1 MSLVRWNP
9 WLRWDP
15 WRELRFTTLP
25 VLSDLERQM
34 EDFARQ
40 AFNDLGAFAPS
51 QAGTLFTPVDVLTR
65 GDDLV
70 VRVEIPGIDPERDV
84 EVTVQNGM
92 LSIRGERRQER
103 TEDGDRY
110 HRIERSYGSFQRTIP
125 LPEGVSDQD
134 IDATYQNGV
143 LEVVVPRA
151 AQLGAAKKVPVQVTG
166 KAEKAVAE
174 GAEKAADE
182 KK

>member
-15 WRELRFTTLP
+15 WRELRSTTWPL
-25 VLSDLERQM
+25 LTDLERQM
-34 EDFARQ
+34 EDLARR
-40 AFNDLGAFAPS
+40 AFSDFAPVE
-51 QAGTLFTPVDVLTR
+51 AGTLFIPVDVLTR

-84 EVTVQNGM
+84 EVTVQSGM
-92 LSIRGERRQER
+92 LSIRGERRQQR

-125 LPEGVSDQD
+125 LPEGVTEQD
-134 IDATYQNGV
+134 IHATYQNGV

-166 KAEKAVAE
+166 KAEKTVGE